1 MSETDTS
8 PETPFPQRT
17 MTKERRMLVFLVI
30 GSLLLLTLGGIAI
43 HYVRPEKTPFSNSQA
58 RAIKKLPFGVY
69 YPERLPQGYA
79 LDLRSLSISGNVVSY
94 IIEDGQNAKLYFSF
108 QPLPDRSTIDNLFAG
123 KSDRAT
129 IGTPLGQATTAFVS
143 NRQIAS
149 IVLDDTWLIISTV
162 DPVEKPTLLAILEH
176 MRRF

>member
-1 MSETDTS
+1 M
-8 PETPFPQRT
+8 FV
-17 MTKERRMLVFLVI
+17 LLAI
-30 GSLLLLTLGGIAI
+30 GSVLLLALGNIAM
-43 HYVRPEKTPFSNSQA
+43 YYLRPEKTPFSNSQA
-58 RAIKKLPFGVY
+58 RAIKQLPFSVY
-69 YPERLPQGYA
+69 YPERLPQGYT
-79 LDLRSLSISGNVVSY
+79 LNLRSLSISDKVVSY

-149 IVLDDTWLIISTV
+149 IVLEDTWLIISTV